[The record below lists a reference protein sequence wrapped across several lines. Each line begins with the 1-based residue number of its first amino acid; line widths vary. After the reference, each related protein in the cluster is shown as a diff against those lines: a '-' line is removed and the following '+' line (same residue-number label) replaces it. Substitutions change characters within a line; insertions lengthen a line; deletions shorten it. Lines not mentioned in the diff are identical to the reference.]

1 MLPRFLN
8 GGATC
13 NEALRWR
20 LSARDVLVA
29 LASSLLT
36 LAAVMCADA
45 HPTATAATASTA
57 FLEFGRA
64 LSIAGNTPR
73 MHAKL
78 PVGGVSSLLKDLGC
92 GISNGKSTPLNLRRN
107 GFGLNRTMVD
117 IGLYDGADTVSAVKA
132 GFRVYGFEPVL
143 KHMKHVKAAFARA
156 GLAEGTDYQ
165 SVTLDPSGRLT
176 TSLLPPQPGRG
187 IAYLFL
193 AAAGP
198 AHDYRNITQ
207 DSVGSSLVD
216 PYMRQAKPLERV
228 QIVPVS
234 DYVHEDVYY
243 FKCDTQ
249 GFDKDALTGAL
260 PLFRNHHVRLVLTEL
275 YLQGLEGAGTS
286 ADELLDLLTERLG
299 FVCFSSMRANN
310 APHHLPAGHP
320 EARGAFLEQIRAYQQ
335 KIPSGHRWGFFDD
348 LTCINPRMAAG
359 RG

>member
-1 MLPRFLN
+1 MIGLLN
-8 GGATC
+8 G
-13 NEALRWR
+13 
-20 LSARDVLVA
+20 
-29 LASSLLT
+29 
-36 LAAVMCADA
+36 
-45 HPTATAATASTA
+45 
-57 FLEFGRA
+57 
-64 LSIAGNTPR
+64 AG
-73 MHAKL
+73 
-78 PVGGVSSLLKDLGC
+78 
-92 GISNGKSTPLNLRRN
+92 
-107 GFGLNRTMVD
+107 
-117 IGLYDGADTVSAVKA
+117 TVRAVKA
-132 GFRVYGFEPVL
+132 GFRVFAFEPGAQAHGKRQSRIRACGPRRGHRLQVRDARPL
-143 KHMKHVKAAFARA
+143 WAAYDIA
-156 GLAEGTDYQ
+156 L
-165 SVTLDPSGRLT
+165 

-187 IAYLFL
+187 ISYLFL

-198 AHDYRNITQ
+198 AHDYRTHDRTITQ
-207 DSVGSSLVD
+207 DGEGSSLVD
-216 PYMRQAKPLERV
+216 PNMRQAKPLERV

>member
-1 MLPRFLN
+1 MWQL
-8 GGATC
+8 GTC
-13 NEALRWR
+13 
-20 LSARDVLVA
+20 SARDGLVA

-36 LAAVMCADA
+36 FAAVMCANA
-45 HPTATAATASTA
+45 HPTATAATASSA

-73 MHAKL
+73 RHETL

-92 GISNGKSTPLNLRRN
+92 GIANGKSTPLHFVN

-117 IGLYDGADTVSAVKA
+117 IGLFNGADTVSAVKA
-132 GFRVYGFEPVL
+132 GFRVYAFEPVR
-143 KHMKHVKAAFARA
+143 KHMELVKAAFARA

-165 SVTLDPSGRLT
+165 SVTLGPSGQLT

-198 AHDYRNITQ
+198 AHDYRTITQ
-207 DSVGSSLVD
+207 DGVGSSLVD
-216 PYMRQAKPLERV
+216 PHMRQEKPLERV

-275 YLQGLEGAGTS
+275 YPRGLEGAGTS

-299 FVCFSSMRANN
+299 FVCFSSMLANN

-320 EARGAFLEQIRAYQQ
+320 EARGAFLEQIRAYHE
-335 KIPSGHRWGFFDD
+335 KLPSRNRWGFFDD